1 MFKPS
6 RRAVAIAASF
16 ALGLSVVGPAA
27 HAGLLGG
34 SDDSDSMALEGIGLP
49 GGDLLGGDLLG
60 GILGGGLLGG
70 EGGGLPVVGPVLYS
84 LTNGDLLGGGL
95 PLVGP
100 VLDGVLGGGVLG
112 GEGLGGGLP
121 LVGPVLDGV
130 LGGDLLGGGLPLG
143 LLGEDGV
150 LGGEM
155 LDVVTD
161 TTLSC
166 DAAIPQVLRTFI
178 GEVTDAVCEPFSYGL
193 LGLVGSL

>member
-6 RRAVAIAASF
+6 RRAVAVAASF

-34 SDDSDSMALEGIGLP
+34 SDDSDSIGLP
-49 GGDLLGGDLLG
+49 VAGELLGGDLLG
-60 GILGGGLLGG
+60 GVLGGGLLGG
-70 EGGGLPVVGPVLYS
+70 DLLGGVLG
-84 LTNGDLLGGGL
+84 GDLLGGGL

-100 VLDGVLGGGVLG
+100 VLGGVLGGGALG

-121 LVGPVLDGV
+121 LVGPVLGGV
-130 LGGDLLGGGLPLG
+130 LGGDLLGGGGLPLVG
-143 LLGEDGV
+143 GVLGEDGV

-178 GEVTDAVCEPFSYGL
+178 GEVTDTVCEPFSYGL

>member
-34 SDDSDSMALEGIGLP
+34 SDDSDSIGLP
-49 GGDLLGGDLLG
+49 LAGDLLGGDLLG
-60 GILGGGLLGG
+60 GLLGGGLLGG
-70 EGGGLPVVGPVLYS
+70 EGLGGGLPVVGPVLHS
-84 LTNGDLLGGGL
+84 VLGGDLLGGGL

-100 VLDGVLGGGVLG
+100 VLGGGALG
-112 GEGLGGGLP
+112 EEGLGGGLP
-121 LVGPVLDGV
+121 LVGPVLGGV
-130 LGGDLLGGGLPLG
+130 LGGDLLGGGLPLVG
-143 LLGEDGV
+143 GVLGEDGV

-193 LGLVGSL
+193 LGLLGSL

>member
-1 MFKPS
+1 VFKPS
-6 RRAVAIAASF
+6 RRAVAIAVSF

-49 GGDLLGGDLLG
+49 VGGDLLGGDLLG
-60 GILGGGLLGG
+60 GVLGGGLLGG
-70 EGGGLPVVGPVLYS
+70 DLLGGVLGGGLLG
-84 LTNGDLLGGGL
+84 GDLLGGGL

-100 VLDGVLGGGVLG
+100 VLDGVLGGGA
-112 GEGLGGGLP
+112 
-121 LVGPVLDGV
+121 
-130 LGGDLLGGGLPLG
+130 LGGDLLGGGLPLVG
-143 LLGEDGV
+143 GVLGEDGV

-178 GEVTDAVCEPFSYGL
+178 GEAADAVCEPFSYGL
-193 LGLVGSL
+193 LGLLGSL

>member
-1 MFKPS
+1 VFKPS

-34 SDDSDSMALEGIGLP
+34 SDDSDSTALEGIGLP

-60 GILGGGLLGG
+60 GLLGGGLLGG
-70 EGGGLPVVGPVLYS
+70 GLLGGQGLGGGLPVVGPILHS
-84 LTNGDLLGGGL
+84 
-95 PLVGP
+95 
-100 VLDGVLGGGVLG
+100 
-112 GEGLGGGLP
+112 
-121 LVGPVLDGV
+121 V
-130 LGGDLLGGGLPLG
+130 LGGDLLGGGLPLVGGG
-143 LLGEDGV
+143 LPLVGGVLGEDGV

-193 LGLVGSL
+193 LGLLGSL